1 MPPGPAGAIAES
13 LEVDPVCQAFS
24 CLDVRTFPENEKDLA
39 GYGNEDLLR
48 LIGWYGAGKQALS
61 PDSLNNQ
68 VIMADPKVDPVGTKE
83 EYSTYKALAVSLN
96 EENEKNKRKKVTA
109 LEGELKKIKQARHV
123 SRDKRKVSKIE
134 KEIRDTRGKEI
145 TLVEMYN
152 LLKKKEYSTTMPNI
166 KTLLLF
172 ANLSSVGN
180 AVVERLFSLM
190 KLTKTGLRN
199 RIGDQNID
207 MLLRLNKEAPEKWS
221 EDQKEDLV
229 DLWIRKK
236 EEKGVNARLKL

>member
-1 MPPGPAGAIAES
+1 M
-13 LEVDPVCQAFS
+13 
-24 CLDVRTFPENEKDLA
+24 
-39 GYGNEDLLR
+39 
-48 LIGWYGAGKQALS
+48 
-61 PDSLNNQ
+61 
-68 VIMADPKVDPVGTKE
+68 
-83 EYSTYKALAVSLN
+83 
-96 EENEKNKRKKVTA
+96 
-109 LEGELKKIKQARHV
+109 
-123 SRDKRKVSKIE
+123 SKIE